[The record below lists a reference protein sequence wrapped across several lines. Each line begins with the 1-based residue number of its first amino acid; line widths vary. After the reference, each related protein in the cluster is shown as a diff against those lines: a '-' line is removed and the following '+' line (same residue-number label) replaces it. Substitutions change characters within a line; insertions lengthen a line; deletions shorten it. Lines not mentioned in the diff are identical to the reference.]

1 MSGSRDP
8 YWALANGMVRLQRSS
23 TDTASARRAALQ
35 RVASEC
41 GAAPRSP
48 EGATVEALALE
59 LAYCAD
65 HPGGLAVYLEE
76 FSRGHQKTTSWQA
89 VERLHRQLF
98 PSDLLEPH
106 HRRTLCE
113 LLESCEQAPRLRPL
127 ALRVLHETGAGPASP
142 GDWGS
147 GWGHDDRHDEVSAL
161 LAVFED
167 LPYGWENEPHPLIVF
182 VETVAVLE
190 DTPLRARLHAWSGR
204 VAAHLGCRSPR
215 RLARLRDEVAARAGR
230 PLSPYRLLVEITART
245 PVPDLYTVRSWVVPP
260 GPDGA
265 RPYGEPVQLSSRAA
279 MEDEVAGRYLSC
291 VQGLGELSAGMVVEF
306 LLPRPLL
313 WLPVDQITAR
323 PPDSVARPIGADHT
337 VLVRSRD
344 RWAKPHWRPRLHARS
359 DLLTTAPETAFES
372 AAVRVVPYGE
382 RLRPV
387 ELLRQLR
394 HDREQLGWLFLEPPP
409 YTGGLEGDAV
419 NVLLEMGMPVIVAV
433 REVGGHPEAERKT
446 RKVLAG
452 RLMELPERV
461 RMLRGEVGP
470 DAEVFSVLDL
480 HRHISLVWDGR
491 DGLEGA
497 DSALGH
503 PSTGGGLP

>member
-1 MSGSRDP
+1 MSGSHDP
-8 YWALANGMVRLQRSS
+8 YWALAVEMLRLRRSPA
-23 TDTASARRAALQ
+23 DTSSARWAALR

-41 GAAPRSP
+41 GAAPRAP
-48 EGATVEALALE
+48 EGGTVEALALE
-59 LAYCAD
+59 LAYCAE
-65 HPGGLAVYLEE
+65 HAGGLAVYLEE
-76 FSRGHQKTTSWQA
+76 FSRGHQKTVSWRA

-106 HRRTLCE
+106 HRRALCE
-113 LLESCEQAPRLRPL
+113 LLEACEQAPRLRSL
-127 ALRVLHETGAGPASP
+127 ALRILHDAGAAPTSP
-142 GDWGS
+142 EDWGPDR
-147 GWGHDDRHDEVSAL
+147 GHDDRHGEIAAL

-167 LPYGWENEPHPLIVF
+167 LPYGWEDEPHPLLVL

-190 DTPLRARLHAWSGR
+190 DAPLRAGLHAWSGR
-204 VAAHLGCRSPR
+204 VAAQLGCRSPQ
-215 RLARLRDEVAARAGR
+215 RLTRLRDEVAARAGR
-230 PLSPYRLLVEITART
+230 PLCPYRLLVEITART
-245 PVPDLYTVRSWVVPP
+245 PVPDVYTVRSWVVRP

-265 RPYGEPVQLSSRAA
+265 RPYGEPVQLSSRTA
-279 MEDEVAGRYLSC
+279 MEEEVAGRYLSC
-291 VQGLGELSAGMVVEF
+291 VQRLGELSAGMVVEF

-313 WLPVDQITAR
+313 WLPVDQIMAR

-337 VLVRSRD
+337 VVVRSRD

-359 DLLTTAPETAFES
+359 DLLATAPETAFES
-372 AAVRVVPYGE
+372 AAVHVVPYGE
-382 RLRPV
+382 RLLPG

-394 HDREQLGWLFLEPPP
+394 HDHERLGWLFLEPPP

-419 NVLLEMGMPVIVAV
+419 NVLLEMGIPVIVAV

-470 DAEVFSVLDL
+470 DAEAFAVLDL
-480 HRHISLVWDGR
+480 HRHLSLVWDGR

-497 DSALGH
+497 DAALGH

>member
-8 YWALANGMVRLQRSS
+8 YWALANEMARLQRSS
-23 TDTASARRAALQ
+23 ADTASARRAALR

-48 EGATVEALALE
+48 ESNTVEALALE

-65 HPGGLAVYLEE
+65 HPGGLSVYLEE

-98 PSDLLEPH
+98 PPELLERH
-106 HRRTLCE
+106 HRLTLCE
-113 LLESCEQAPRLRPL
+113 LLESCEQASRLRPL
-127 ALRVLHETGAGPASP
+127 ALRVLHETGAGPVSP
-142 GDWGS
+142 ADWGS
-147 GWGHDDRHDEVSAL
+147 GRGHDERHDEVSAL

-167 LPYGWENEPHPLIVF
+167 LPYGWENEPHPLLVF

-204 VAAHLGCRSPR
+204 VAPRLGCRSPL
-215 RLARLRDEVAARAGR
+215 RLTRLRDEVAARAGR

-265 RPYGEPVQLSSRAA
+265 RPYGEPAQLSSRAA

-291 VQGLGELSAGMVVEF
+291 VQELGELSAGMVVEF

-313 WLPVDQITAR
+313 WLPVDQITVR

-359 DLLTTAPETAFES
+359 DLLTIAPETAFES

-470 DAEVFSVLDL
+470 DAEAFSVLDL